1 MKAKITDLETKD
13 QQLTE
18 EIAERKKVQES
29 ATELEKQKVD
39 LELQL
44 SELRRKFDKTQ
55 EVKQDNVARI
65 ADLEASSFVNLTLI
79 KCHQLLIV
87 HRNNFKQPT
96 P

>member
-1 MKAKITDLETKD
+1 MKAKIADLETKD

-44 SELRRKFDKTQ
+44 SELRRKFEKAQ
-55 EVKQDNVARI
+55 ETKQEDTARI
-65 ADLEASSFVNLTLI
+65 ADLEASSFRI
-79 KCHQLLIV
+79 
-87 HRNNFKQPT
+87 
-96 P
+96 